1 MLVVDKTLKNNKNNM
16 PISNKDLGKYK
27 RPGIFIEE
35 IDISFIERPIQEVL
49 INLVP
54 GFSKKGPFNKP
65 VRVDNPT
72 DFETIFGPVDKNLEN
87 RGSFFHRFVEDML
100 NTGPVWAL
108 NLLKTDPTRD
118 QLEWQS
124 ISVAAQYDNGPKN
137 SSPYER
143 FFNRQDF
150 WERDAESFM
159 DIIDQEFIDNPYSS
173 VNITGQPNPAH
184 DLFSI
189 TNMGDKKITLFT
201 FKSSITGF
209 DVSAESWYGGVDKVP
224 LFMNSK
230 DYISDYM
237 ISVLSIVGDYTD
249 YATLS
254 VDPYWGA
261 YFNANG
267 LIKANIQN
275 FVSDR
280 LTTINAYYDVCLIPN
295 FRDINGRDLYIKTVI
310 NAATETTGLFCYYN
324 EEYLLNSDFY
334 KGNIDTIGATL
345 VVTEDVLNNV
355 VAKTSIDFMSYKTSL
370 SEKIGYSEKSLDY
383 TSNPFGNHS
392 QNLTSDF
399 GGVLS
404 RSGEFTNWY
413 TNIKPSASAVTGT
426 TSLIASIANSAITL
440 TSASGLVVGDIIYFN
455 KSFGILDKSLPYYIL
470 TINTND
476 ISISKTKNGPALI
489 GMTSAVNTFVYTLK
503 QSYVISAGFTG
514 LTYNINGTKY
524 ELLDSSLYFEPFV
537 VNNSAQTYS
546 RYDIVYLNSDISTLH
561 TVKGNQVS
569 GTSPSKP
576 NFLLSNS
583 NSIILG
589 YVKIV
594 YTLESSTTPTFTY
607 VYNGIT
613 TDTTGY
619 LPLANGVDVSAITG
633 VTTAGIKYL
642 DLYFL
647 GTSGSTDY
655 TNYQKL
661 RKSKIFTELYT
672 NFLTGK
678 SVMING
684 VDGTKYPVTATIFE
698 STTTDNAHIMIYFD
712 SLTATNPNEYY
723 IAGAFLFYYVDFEL
737 DFYLKDNS
745 LSNIITTD
753 LPYTGL
759 SNTTGIVAKYS
770 TLYQDYYNGII
781 NNGDYIYFNNDET
794 QYKIYL
800 KMYLD
805 ADKNLDIK
813 FASSPE
819 GDPDTT
825 LSNVS
830 VNYLDSDGNISL
842 VVYSNKSSYKQTLEI
857 ENTSYITDFNNVNY
871 VYVDKTRYSEVTKGW
886 YMEAYYDTSYY
897 DSPGEGYILG
907 AVPRKLVRVTKTAID
922 STNPS
927 LKILYTDGPIRISSN
942 SGGTGYDYYTT
953 AYMTI
958 DNYVTEY
965 NGITLK
971 PFVVHPDSMPNGTDL
986 RLNSIL
992 SVIDSTTN
1000 LAKGLANKNRITW
1013 RYLIDSFGLGLT
1025 QNSKQE
1031 FVDLCGMKLNCFGFI
1046 SMPSARQFKTNINPS
1061 FINDDRTINTEY
1073 IKEGGNPDLNPS
1085 YLYSFGDGVGRSC
1098 VGYFFPY
1105 VKDPNDTTKFIPPAA
1120 KIAKAYMKK
1129 FTGGLPN
1136 AYPWQIVAGPQFSL
1150 LTDVASTEMRF
1161 TNEDLENFYSMGAN
1175 PIVYTLNRG
1184 FNINS
1189 ENTAQVYP
1197 LSSLSYIHSREVLI
1211 ELENRLYDMLL
1222 NYHWRFNTPEIRAE
1236 IKFRADQICKEL
1248 LNANALYDFK
1258 NVCDKT
1264 NNTDYIIDLQMGVL
1278 DTYIEIIKGMGI
1290 IVNNITIL
1298 KKGTIASGGFLPA

>member
-1 MLVVDKTLKNNKNNM
+1 M

-35 IDISFIERPIQEVL
+35 IDMSFIERPIQEVL

-65 VRVDNPT
+65 VRVDSPSE
-72 DFETIFGPVDKNLEN
+72 FETIFGPVDKNLEN
-87 RGSFFHRFVEDML
+87 RGSFFHRFVNDML
-100 NTGPVWAL
+100 TTGPVWAL
-108 NLLKTDPTRD
+108 NLLKTDPVRD

-124 ISVAAQYDNGPKN
+124 ISVSAQYDNGPKN

-159 DIIDQEFIDNPYSS
+159 DIIDQEYIDNP
-173 VNITGQPNPAH
+173 TTQPNPAH

-209 DVSAESWYGGVDKVP
+209 DVSAESWYGGADKVP
-224 LFMNSK
+224 LFMNPK

-267 LIKANIQN
+267 LIKSNIQN

-345 VVTEDVLNNV
+345 VVTEDVINNIIP
-355 VAKTSIDFMSYKTSL
+355 KTSIDFMSYKTNL
-370 SEKIGYSEKSLDY
+370 SENVDYTEKPLDY
-383 TSNPFGNHS
+383 PSNPFGNYS

-399 GGVLS
+399 GTIVG
-404 RSGEFTNWY
+404 RSGEYTNWY
-413 TNIKPSASAVTGT
+413 TNVSPQASALTGT
-426 TSLIASIANSAITL
+426 TLIITSVSTSAITF
-440 TSASGLVVGDIIYFN
+440 ASTTGLAIDDTIYFS
-455 KSFGILDKSLPYYIL
+455 KSFGVLDKAVPYYIL
-470 TINTND
+470 NVDDPNIT
-476 ISISKTKNGPALI
+476 ISKTKGGPVLEGLTFATNAFAYVLKQ
-489 GMTSAVNTFVYTLK
+489 TFVP
-503 QSYVISAGFTG
+503 SAGFSG

-524 ELLDSSLYFEPFV
+524 ELSDGILTNLYFEPFV

-546 RYDIVYLNSDISTLH
+546 RYDIIYLNSDYSSIH

-569 GTSPSKP
+569 GLNASKP
-576 NFLLSNS
+576 NFLLSNI

-594 YTLESSTTPTFTY
+594 YTLESSTTPTFTF
-607 VYNGIT
+607 VYTGVT

-619 LPLANGVDVSAITG
+619 LPLVDGVDIDAISG
-633 VTTAGIKYL
+633 VTISGTKFL
-642 DLYFL
+642 DLWFL

-655 TNYQKL
+655 TNYLKL
-661 RKSKIFTELYT
+661 RISKIFTELYT
-672 NFLTGK
+672 SFLAGK

-684 VDGTKYPVTATIFE
+684 VDGTKYPVTATVFE
-698 STTTDNAHIMIYFD
+698 SSTTDNAHIVIYFD
-712 SLTATNPNEYY
+712 SLTATLPYEYY
-723 IAGAFLFYYVDFEL
+723 VNGSFLFYYIDFEL
-737 DFYLKDNS
+737 IYGQSPSIYNLEK
-745 LSNIITTD
+745 LITTN
-753 LPYTGL
+753 LPISAL
-759 SNTTGIVAKYS
+759 PASTGIVAKYS
-770 TLYQDYYNGII
+770 TLYQDYYNGIL
-781 NNGDYIYFNNDET
+781 NNGDYIYYNNDDT

-800 KMYLD
+800 KLYLD
-805 ADKNLDIK
+805 SDKNLDIQ

-819 GDPDTT
+819 IAPDTT
-825 LSNVS
+825 LVQFPYY
-830 VNYLDSDGNISL
+830 YLDANNNISL
-842 VVYSNKSSYKQTLEI
+842 IIYSNRSSYKQTLEM

-907 AVPRKLVRVTKTAID
+907 AVPRKLVRITKTAVD
-922 STNPS
+922 SVNS
-927 LKILYTDGPIRISSN
+927 DLKILYADGPIKILHN
-942 SGGTGYDYYTT
+942 SGGTGNDYYTT

-971 PFVVHPDSMPNGTDL
+971 PFVVHQDSMPNGTDL
-986 RLNSIL
+986 RLSSIL
-992 SVIDSTTN
+992 TVIDKDTN

-1013 RYLIDSFGLGLT
+1013 RYLVDSFGLGLT
-1025 QNSKQE
+1025 ENSKQE
-1031 FVDLCGMKLNCFGFI
+1031 YVDLCGAKLNCFGFI
-1046 SMPSARQFKTNINPS
+1046 NMPSVRSFKTSINPS
-1061 FINDDRTINTEY
+1061 FINTDRTINTEY

-1085 YLYSFGDGVGRSC
+1085 FLYSFGEGVGRST

-1105 VKDPNDTTKFIPPAA
+1105 VKDKNDVTKFIPPAA
-1120 KIAKAYMKK
+1120 KMAKAYMQK
-1129 FTGGLPN
+1129 FTGGLGN

-1150 LTDVASTEMRF
+1150 LTDISTTEMRF

-1184 FNINS
+1184 YNINS
-1189 ENTAQVYP
+1189 ENTAQAYP
-1197 LSSLSYIHSREVLI
+1197 LSSLSFIHSREVLI

-1248 LNANALYDFK
+1248 LDSSALYDFK

-1298 KKGTIASGGFLPA
+1298 KKGTIASGGFLPV